1 MWGGK
6 LLGSNA
12 PALKKRLGSLLG
24 FVEGLFL
31 CVSASSVFPRPP
43 INVFLQPLVLST
55 VFEIALLLPAAFGFI
70 L

>member
-12 PALKKRLGSLLG
+12 PALKKRLGSPVG

-31 CVSASSVFPRPP
+31 CVFPRPQ

-55 VFEIALLLPAAFGFI
+55 VFEIALLLPATFGFI

>member
-6 LLGSNA
+6 LLGSNT
-12 PALKKRLGSLLG
+12 PTLKKRLGSPPG
-24 FVEGLFL
+24 FIEGLFL
-31 CVSASSVFPRPP
+31 CVSASSVFPHPP